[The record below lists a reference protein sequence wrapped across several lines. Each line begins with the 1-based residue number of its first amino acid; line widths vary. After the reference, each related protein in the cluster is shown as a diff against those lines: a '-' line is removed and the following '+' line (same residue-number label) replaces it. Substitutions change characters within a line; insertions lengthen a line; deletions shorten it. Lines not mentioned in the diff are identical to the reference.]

1 MKIYNINDLNF
12 NFKNSVLTIGSF
24 DGIHLGHKRLME
36 LTKEAALKFNSVSIV
51 LTFHPH
57 PLKVLKPERKIH
69 LITTFDKK
77 IELISYIGIDYLIYI
92 NFTPE
97 FSKMVP
103 ENFIKDVIYCKLKP
117 LRIIVGHDF
126 GFGSG
131 KTGNTSL
138 LEKLGVELGFDL
150 IVVSP
155 VNVGGQIVS
164 STLIRKLVLNGD
176 VSSVKNFLSRYYSVH
191 GNVERGSGRGKLIG
205 YPTANIVPE
214 EELFP
219 KDGVY
224 ASVVK
229 IDNKIYNA
237 VSNIGSNPTFLDE
250 SRKIESYI
258 FNYND
263 DLYNKDIEVF
273 FIERLRDE
281 VKFDSVDS
289 LRAKIKEDIVIAAS
303 ILKNI
308 EFKENYS

>member
-1 MKIYNINDLNF
+1 MNVYNIKDLDF

-24 DGIHLGHKRLME
+24 DGIHLGHKKLME

-51 LTFHPH
+51 LTFYPH

-77 IELISYIGIDYLIYI
+77 IELIRHIGIDYLIYI

-97 FSKMVP
+97 FSKMTP
-103 ENFIKDVIYCKLKP
+103 EDFIKDVIYSKLKP

-126 GFGSG
+126 SFGNG

-138 LEKLGVELGFDL
+138 LEKLAVELGFDL

-155 VNVGGQIVS
+155 VKVDGQIVS
-164 STLIRKLVLNGD
+164 STLIRKLVLSGD
-176 VSSVKNFLSRYYSVH
+176 VSLVKNFLSRYYSVH
-191 GNVERGSGRGKLIG
+191 GNVIKGSGRGKLIG
-205 YPTANIVPE
+205 YPTANIIPE

-224 ASVVK
+224 ASIVK

-237 VSNIGSNPTFLDE
+237 VSNTGSNPTFLNE
-250 SRKIESYI
+250 SRRIESYI

-273 FIERLRDE
+273 FIKRLRDE
-281 VKFDSVDS
+281 IKFDSVNS
-289 LRAKIKEDIVIAAS
+289 LKAKIKEDVDIAAL
-303 ILKNI
+303 IHKTI
-308 EFKENYS
+308 EFRENYS